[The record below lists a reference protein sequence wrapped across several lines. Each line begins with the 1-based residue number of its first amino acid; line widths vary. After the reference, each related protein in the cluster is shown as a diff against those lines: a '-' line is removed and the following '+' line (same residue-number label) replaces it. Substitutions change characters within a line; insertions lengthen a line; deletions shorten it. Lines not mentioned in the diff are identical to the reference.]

1 MFPRS
6 NSKAISSPKARASS
20 SSSPIRQ
27 DHLRR
32 NPPFTGLCHWFCFL
46 EQLDFL
52 NFFLFLL
59 NGFLRFWLVFCF
71 LDFGFVVGCG
81 GGVVVVVVDDDDD
94 GDGCDESEKLR

>member
-1 MFPRS
+1 M
-6 NSKAISSPKARASS
+6 
-20 SSSPIRQ
+20 
-27 DHLRR
+27 
-32 NPPFTGLCHWFCFL
+32 GLCHWFCFS

-81 GGVVVVVVDDDDD
+81 GGGVVVVDDDD